1 MKTFASYNE
10 FRNEQLN
17 VINFHKNVNETIV
30 SLLKKT
36 GDVTIP
42 EELEDDFKFN
52 FLDFDGIYTINAIR
66 IEDESFCLDAT
77 SESGDRYLF
86 DFSNINDDMVIEDTI
101 LSYLFDLVGNK

>member
-1 MKTFASYNE
+1 MKTFASYDE

-17 VINFHKNVNETIV
+17 VINFHKNVNETII

-42 EELEDDFKFN
+42 EELEEDFKFN
-52 FLDFDGIYTINAIR
+52 FLGFDEIYTINFISN
-66 IEDESFCLDAT
+66 EDENFYLYAT
-77 SESGDRYLF
+77 SESGDRYIF
-86 DFSNINDDMVIEDTI
+86 DFSNINNDMIIEETI